1 MSTSKRSAAAK
12 PAAKNGKPAAK
23 SVARSAPPA
32 KAAKAA
38 KTPKAA
44 PRKPAAPTVAKATN
58 KGVAKAAPKGRP
70 AAKVARP
77 ATRGPR
83 AAVSLEQ
90 TVAKETPH
98 NAHIVAIR
106 RGEVVE
112 GHQLRIGNGGAGM
125 TKFFSSSKYGGADK
139 ARKAALKM
147 IRDLNLPKP
156 RKRGGSVAGRL
167 LKTSKTPAAG
177 IRFLWSRNEAS
188 PRLRV
193 AATWMDRK
201 GRPRHTSFSVDRN
214 GLESALDMAIE
225 RRTSCGAPTP
235 DREALL
241 KALKKVKRAGPDAA

>member
-1 MSTSKRSAAAK
+1 MSTSKRRTPAAAPAGKAAAK
-12 PAAKNGKPAAK
+12 P
-23 SVARSAPPA
+23 VA
-32 KAAKAA
+32 KAA
-38 KTPKAA
+38 
-44 PRKPAAPTVAKATN
+44 AKAP
-58 KGVAKAAPKGRP
+58 AKAAPKAAAKA
-70 AAKVARP
+70 AAKVAAKAPARVAKATPAKAAPAKVPRP
-77 ATRGPR
+77 GTRGPR
-83 AAVSLEQ
+83 SAVSLEQ
-90 TVAKETPH
+90 TVAKATPQ

-106 RGEVVE
+106 RGEVIE
-112 GHQLRIGNGGAGM
+112 GHQLRVGNGGAGM
-125 TKFFSSSKYGGADK
+125 TKFFSSSKYGGPDK

-147 IRDLNLPKP
+147 IRDLDLPKP

-214 GLESALDMAIE
+214 GLEAALDMAIE
-225 RRTSCGAPTP
+225 RRTSCGAPMP

-241 KALKKVKRAGPDAA
+241 KALKKVKRAGPDAAA

>member
-1 MSTSKRSAAAK
+1 MSTSKRRTPAAAPAGKAATKPVAKAAAK
-12 PAAKNGKPAAK
+12 
-23 SVARSAPPA
+23 AP
-32 KAAKAA
+32 
-38 KTPKAA
+38 
-44 PRKPAAPTVAKATN
+44 
-58 KGVAKAAPKGRP
+58 AKAAPKAAAKA
-70 AAKVARP
+70 AAKVAAKAPARVAKATPAKAAPAKVPRP
-77 ATRGPR
+77 GTRGPR
-83 AAVSLEQ
+83 SAVSLEQ
-90 TVAKETPH
+90 TVAKATPQ

-106 RGEVVE
+106 RGEVIE
-112 GHQLRIGNGGAGM
+112 GHQLRVGNGGAGM
-125 TKFFSSSKYGGADK
+125 TKFFSSSKYGGPDK

-147 IRDLNLPKP
+147 IRDLDLPKP

-214 GLESALDMAIE
+214 GLEAALDMAIE
-225 RRTSCGAPTP
+225 RRTSCGAPMP

-241 KALKKVKRAGPDAA
+241 KALKKVKRAGPDAAA

>member
-1 MSTSKRSAAAK
+1 MSTSKRRTAAAAPVGKAAPKPVAK
-12 PAAKNGKPAAK
+12 PAAKAPVKAATTAAPK
-23 SVARSAPPA
+23 APP
-32 KAAKAA
+32 
-38 KTPKAA
+38 TPA
-44 PRKPAAPTVAKATN
+44 PRVASTPPARVAKAT
-58 KGVAKAAPKGRP
+58 P
-70 AAKVARP
+70 AKVPRP
-77 ATRGPR
+77 GTRGPR
-83 AAVSLEQ
+83 SAVSLEQ
-90 TVAKETPH
+90 TVAKATPQ

-106 RGEVVE
+106 RGEVIE
-112 GHQLRIGNGGAGM
+112 GHQLRVGNGGAGM
-125 TKFFSSSKYGGADK
+125 TKFFSSSKYGGPDK

-147 IRDLNLPKP
+147 IRDLDLPKP

-241 KALKKVKRAGPDAA
+241 KALKKVKKAGPDAA

>member
-1 MSTSKRSAAAK
+1 MSTSKRRTAAAAPVGKAAPKPVAK
-12 PAAKNGKPAAK
+12 PAAK
-23 SVARSAPPA
+23 APV
-32 KAAKAA
+32 KAATKAA
-38 KTPKAA
+38 PKAA
-44 PRKPAAPTVAKATN
+44 TKAAAKVASKAPARVAKAT
-58 KGVAKAAPKGRP
+58 P
-70 AAKVARP
+70 AKVPRP
-77 ATRGPR
+77 GTRGPR
-83 AAVSLEQ
+83 SAVSLEQ
-90 TVAKETPH
+90 TVAKATPQ

-106 RGEVVE
+106 RGEVIE
-112 GHQLRIGNGGAGM
+112 GHQLRVGNGGAGM
-125 TKFFSSSKYGGADK
+125 TKFFSSSKYGGPDK

-147 IRDLNLPKP
+147 IRDLDLPKP

-241 KALKKVKRAGPDAA
+241 KALKKVKKAGPDAA

>member
-1 MSTSKRSAAAK
+1 MSTSKRRTAAAAPVGKAAPKPVAK
-12 PAAKNGKPAAK
+12 PAAK
-23 SVARSAPPA
+23 APV
-32 KAAKAA
+32 KAA
-38 KTPKAA
+38 T
-44 PRKPAAPTVAKATN
+44 
-58 KGVAKAAPKGRP
+58 KAAPKAATKAAP
-70 AAKVARP
+70 KAAAKVPRP
-77 ATRGPR
+77 GTRGPR
-83 AAVSLEQ
+83 SAVSLEQ
-90 TVAKETPH
+90 TVAKATPQ

-106 RGEVVE
+106 RGEVIE
-112 GHQLRIGNGGAGM
+112 GHQLRVGNGGAGM

-147 IRDLNLPKP
+147 IRDLDLPKP

-241 KALKKVKRAGPDAA
+241 KALKKVKKAGPDAA

>member
-1 MSTSKRSAAAK
+1 MSTSKRRTPAAAPAGKAASKPVAKPAGKAPVKAATKAVTKVVTKAAPKAAAK
-12 PAAKNGKPAAK
+12 VASKAPA
-23 SVARSAPPA
+23 R
-32 KAAKAA
+32 
-38 KTPKAA
+38 
-44 PRKPAAPTVAKATN
+44 VAKAT
-58 KGVAKAAPKGRP
+58 P
-70 AAKVARP
+70 AKVPRP
-77 ATRGPR
+77 GTRGPR
-83 AAVSLEQ
+83 SAVSLEQ
-90 TVAKETPH
+90 TVAKATPQ

-106 RGEVVE
+106 RGEVIE
-112 GHQLRIGNGGAGM
+112 GHQLRVGNGGAGM
-125 TKFFSSSKYGGADK
+125 TKFFSSSKYGGPDK

-147 IRDLNLPKP
+147 IRDLDLPKP

-241 KALKKVKRAGPDAA
+241 KALKKVKKAGPDAA